1 MHIQIQS
8 IVQYNKKNYY
18 YIYSLILMINITCMF
33 KMQLSLVLLILN
45 IIHNLVDHY

>member
-8 IVQYNKKNYY
+8 LVQYNKKLLL
-18 YIYSLILMINITCMF
+18 YSLILMINITCMF